1 MTIPE
6 LAAWHDIECG
16 RYEADLP
23 LWKEL
28 AKASE
33 HGVLDIGAGTG
44 RVALRLAH
52 AGFDVTALDLE
63 PELLAGADAARP
75 EAGFTIP
82 TVAADACDFTLERQ
96 FDLIIVPMQTIQ
108 LLPARAGLLRLGPS
122 RAAPRR
128 PPRDRHRDRSW
139 RPTTAARRCPRPT
152 SATSATTRTSPSPS
166 RSRSATTA
174 RRSSACASASDPTRS
189 ASRPTTGSSSS
200 IVSPGTLA
208 EEAAAHG
215 LEADELLHIEE
226 TPDHVASEVVV
237 FRG

>member
-28 AKASE
+28 AKGSE
-33 HGVLDIGAGTG
+33 HGILDIGAGTG
-44 RVALRLAH
+44 RVALRLAD
-52 AGFDVTALDLE
+52 AGFDVSALDLE
-63 PELLAGADAARP
+63 PELLDVLTQRAA

-82 TVAADACDFTLERQ
+82 TIAADANDFSVERQ
-96 FDLIIVPMQTIQ
+96 FDLIIVPMQTVQ
-108 LLPARAGLLRLGPS
+108 LLPARAGFFASVRRALRPGGRLAIAIVTQLETYDGSPPLPAPDVGHIGDHTYIS
-122 RAAPRR
+122 QPISVQVDEHRAAIERVRQRVGPDQERVTSE
-128 PPRDRHRDRSW
+128 DRIEL
-139 RPTTAARRCPRPT
+139 A
-152 SATSATTRTSPSPS
+152 
-166 RSRSATTA
+166 
-174 RRSSACASASDPTRS
+174 
-189 ASRPTTGSSSS
+189 

-237 FRG
+237 FSG

>member
-28 AKASE
+28 AKASKD
-33 HGVLDIGAGTG
+33 GILDIGAGTG
-44 RVALRLAH
+44 RVALRLAYS
-52 AGFDVTALDLE
+52 GFDVTALDLE
-63 PELLAGADAARP
+63 PELLAVLTHRAE

-96 FDLIIVPMQTIQ
+96 FDLILVPMQTVQ
-108 LLPARAGLLRLGPS
+108 LLPARPGFFGSVRRALRPGGRLAIAIVTQLETYDGSPPLPAPDVGHIGDYTYISQPISVQVNDHSAAIERVRQRVGPDEERVTS
-122 RAAPRR
+122 D
-128 PPRDRHRDRSW
+128 DRIEL
-139 RPTTAARRCPRPT
+139 A
-152 SATSATTRTSPSPS
+152 
-166 RSRSATTA
+166 
-174 RRSSACASASDPTRS
+174 
-189 ASRPTTGSSSS
+189 

>member
-33 HGVLDIGAGTG
+33 HGILDIGAGTG
-44 RVALRLAH
+44 RVALRLAYS
-52 AGFDVTALDLE
+52 GFDVTALDLE
-63 PELLAGADAARP
+63 PELLEVLTQRAE

-96 FDLIIVPMQTIQ
+96 FDLILVPMQTVQ
-108 LLPARAGLLRLGPS
+108 LLPARPGFFDSRPP

-128 PPRDRHRDRSW
+128 PARDRHRD
-139 RPTTAARRCPRPT
+139 PAG
-152 SATSATTRTSPSPS
+152 
-166 RSRSATTA
+166 
-174 RRSSACASASDPTRS
+174 D
-189 ASRPTTGSSSS
+189 
-200 IVSPGTLA
+200 L
-208 EEAAAHG
+208 
-215 LEADELLHIEE
+215 
-226 TPDHVASEVVV
+226 
-237 FRG
+237 

>member
-33 HGVLDIGAGTG
+33 HGILDIGAGTG
-44 RVALRLAH
+44 RVALRLAYS
-52 AGFDVTALDLE
+52 GFDVTALDLE
-63 PELLAGADAARP
+63 PELLEVLTQRAE

-96 FDLIIVPMQTIQ
+96 FDLILVPMQTVQ
-108 LLPARAGLLRLGPS
+108 LLPARSGFFDSARRALRPGGRLAIAIVTQLETYDGSPPLP
-122 RAAPRR
+122 APDVGHIGDYTYISQ
-128 PPRDRHRDRSW
+128 PISVQVDDH
-139 RPTTAARRCPRPT
+139 TAAIERVRQRVGPDEERVT
-152 SATSATTRTSPSPS
+152 SDDRIELAV
-166 RSRSATTA
+166 
-174 RRSSACASASDPTRS
+174 
-189 ASRPTTGSSSS
+189 
-200 IVSPGTLA
+200 VSPGTLA

-226 TPDHVASEVVV
+226 TPDHVASEVVI

>member
-33 HGVLDIGAGTG
+33 HGILDVGAGTG
-44 RVALRLAH
+44 RVALRLAY

-63 PELLAGADAARP
+63 PELLAVLTQRA
-75 EAGFTIP
+75 EESGFTIP
-82 TVAADACDFTLERQ
+82 TVTADACSFTLERQ
-96 FDLIIVPMQTIQ
+96 FDLILVPMQTIQ
-108 LLPARAGLLRLGPS
+108 LLPARPGFFDSARRALRPGGRLAIAIVTQLETYDGSPPLP
-122 RAAPRR
+122 APDVGQIGDYTYISQ
-128 PPRDRHRDRSW
+128 PVSVQVDDH
-139 RPTTAARRCPRPT
+139 TAAIERVRQRVGPDAERV
-152 SATSATTRTSPSPS
+152 TTDDRIEL
-166 RSRSATTA
+166 AV
-174 RRSSACASASDPTRS
+174 
-189 ASRPTTGSSSS
+189 
-200 IVSPGTLA
+200 VSPGTLA

>member
-6 LAAWHDIECG
+6 LAAWHDVECG

-28 AKASE
+28 AEASA
-33 HGVLDIGAGTG
+33 HGILDIGAGTG
-44 RVALRLAH
+44 RVALPLAR

-63 PELLAGADAARP
+63 PELLDVLTQRAE
-75 EAGFTIP
+75 EAGVTVP

-108 LLPARAGLLRLGPS
+108 LLPERSGFFGSVRRALCPGGLLV
-122 RAAPRR
+122 AAIATQLETYDGR
-128 PPRDRHRDRSW
+128 PPLPAPDIGHFGDHTYISQPVSVQVGAHSAAIDRVRQRVGPGDERE
-139 RPTTAARRCPRPT
+139 TTENRIEL
-152 SATSATTRTSPSPS
+152 
-166 RSRSATTA
+166 
-174 RRSSACASASDPTRS
+174 
-189 ASRPTTGSSSS
+189 S
-200 IVSPGTLA
+200 IVSPGLLA

-215 LEADELLHIEE
+215 LEADDLRHIEE
-226 TPDHVASEVVV
+226 TPEHVSSEVVV

>member
-33 HGVLDIGAGTG
+33 HGILDIGAGTG
-44 RVALRLAH
+44 RVALRLAYS
-52 AGFDVTALDLE
+52 GCDVTALDLE
-63 PELLAGADAARP
+63 PELLEVLTQRAE

-82 TVAADACDFTLERQ
+82 TVAADACYFTLERQ
-96 FDLIIVPMQTIQ
+96 FDLILVPMQTVQ
-108 LLPARAGLLRLGPS
+108 LLPARSGFFDSARRALRPGGRLAIAIVTQLETYDGSPPLP
-122 RAAPRR
+122 APDVGHIGDYTYISQ
-128 PPRDRHRDRSW
+128 PISVQVDDH
-139 RPTTAARRCPRPT
+139 TAAIERVRQRVGPDEERVT
-152 SATSATTRTSPSPS
+152 SDDRIELAV
-166 RSRSATTA
+166 
-174 RRSSACASASDPTRS
+174 
-189 ASRPTTGSSSS
+189 
-200 IVSPGTLA
+200 VSPGTLA

>member
-28 AKASE
+28 AKAAE

-44 RVALRLAH
+44 RVALRLAY

-63 PELLAGADAARP
+63 PELLEVLSQRAT

-96 FDLIIVPMQTIQ
+96 FDLIVVPMQTIQ
-108 LLPARAGLLRLGPS
+108 LLPARPGFFASARRALRPGGRLAIAIVTQLETYDGSPPLPAPDVGHIGDHTYIS
-122 RAAPRR
+122 QPISVQVGDHRAAIERVRQRVGPDEERVTTD
-128 PPRDRHRDRSW
+128 DRIEL
-139 RPTTAARRCPRPT
+139 A
-152 SATSATTRTSPSPS
+152 
-166 RSRSATTA
+166 
-174 RRSSACASASDPTRS
+174 
-189 ASRPTTGSSSS
+189 

>member
-33 HGVLDIGAGTG
+33 HGILDIGAGTG
-44 RVALRLAH
+44 RVALRLAYS
-52 AGFDVTALDLE
+52 GFDVTALDLE
-63 PELLAGADAARP
+63 PELLEVLTQRAE

-82 TVAADACDFTLERQ
+82 TVAADACSFTLERQ
-96 FDLIIVPMQTIQ
+96 FDLILVPMQTVQ
-108 LLPARAGLLRLGPS
+108 LLPARPGFFDSARRALRPGGRLAIAIVTQLETYDGSPPLP
-122 RAAPRR
+122 APDVGHIGDYTYISQ
-128 PPRDRHRDRSW
+128 PISVQVDDH
-139 RPTTAARRCPRPT
+139 TAAIERVRQRVGPDEERVT
-152 SATSATTRTSPSPS
+152 SDDRIELAV
-166 RSRSATTA
+166 
-174 RRSSACASASDPTRS
+174 
-189 ASRPTTGSSSS
+189 
-200 IVSPGTLA
+200 VSPGTLA

>member
-23 LWKEL
+23 LWKGM

-33 HGVLDIGAGTG
+33 HGILDIGAGTG
-44 RVALRLAH
+44 RVALRLAY

-63 PELLAGADAARP
+63 PELLEVLTQRA
-75 EAGFTIP
+75 EESGFTIP
-82 TVAADACDFTLERQ
+82 TVAADACYFTLDRQ
-96 FDLIIVPMQTIQ
+96 FDLILVPMQTIQ
-108 LLPARAGLLRLGPS
+108 LLPARPGFFDSARRALRPGGRLAIAIVTQLETYDGSPPLP
-122 RAAPRR
+122 APDVGQIGDYTYISQ
-128 PPRDRHRDRSW
+128 PISVQVDDH
-139 RPTTAARRCPRPT
+139 TAAIERVRQRVGPDEERV
-152 SATSATTRTSPSPS
+152 TTDDRIEL
-166 RSRSATTA
+166 AV
-174 RRSSACASASDPTRS
+174 
-189 ASRPTTGSSSS
+189 
-200 IVSPGTLA
+200 VSPGTLA

>member
-33 HGVLDIGAGTG
+33 HGILDIGAGTG
-44 RVALRLAH
+44 RVALRLAY

-63 PELLAGADAARP
+63 PELLAVLTQRA
-75 EAGFTIP
+75 EESGFTIP
-82 TVAADACDFTLERQ
+82 TVAADACGFTLERQ
-96 FDLIIVPMQTIQ
+96 FDLILVPMQTIQ
-108 LLPARAGLLRLGPS
+108 LLPARAGFFDSARRTLRPGGRLAIAIVTQLETYDGSPPLP
-122 RAAPRR
+122 APDVGQIGDYTYISQ
-128 PPRDRHRDRSW
+128 PISVQVDDH
-139 RPTTAARRCPRPT
+139 TAAIERVRQRVGPDAERV
-152 SATSATTRTSPSPS
+152 TTDDRIEL
-166 RSRSATTA
+166 AV
-174 RRSSACASASDPTRS
+174 
-189 ASRPTTGSSSS
+189 
-200 IVSPGTLA
+200 VSPGTLA